1 MMKSTLAAI
10 LVLGTMSWI
19 GGLKAQTEEPK
30 KTTHQ
35 DVRVVTGC
43 LSKQGT
49 NEYRLTA
56 KDGST
61 WDVKSDAVPL
71 AEQVGHTVTLTGAV
85 DNPTLHGV
93 KEDAK
98 ETVDKNAKEHGHMA
112 VTKLKKESDNCKK

>member
-1 MMKSTLAAI
+1 MKATLAAI
-10 LVLGTMSWI
+10 LALVTISCV
-19 GGLKAQTEEPK
+19 GGLWAQTEEPK

-43 LSKQGT
+43 LSKEGT
-49 NEYRLTA
+49 DEYRLTA

-61 WDVKSDAVPL
+61 WEVKSDAVKL
-71 AEQVGHTVTLTGAV
+71 AEHVGHTVTLTGAV
-85 DNPTLHGV
+85 GNPTLHGV

-112 VTKLKKESDNCKK
+112 VTKLKMESKDCKK

>member
-1 MMKSTLAAI
+1 MKATLAAI
-10 LVLGTMSWI
+10 LALVTISCV
-19 GGLKAQTEEPK
+19 GGLWPQTEEPK

-43 LSKQGT
+43 LSKEGT
-49 NEYRLTA
+49 DEYRLTA

-61 WDVKSDAVPL
+61 WEVKSDAVKL
-71 AEQVGHTVTLTGAV
+71 AEHVGHTVTLTGAV
-85 DNPTLHGV
+85 GNPTLHGV

-112 VTKLKKESDNCKK
+112 VTKLKMESKDCKK